1 MHALA
6 EKKCENHLRKYC
18 QDKIQDNLVL
28 FRPEEEGCE
37 NHLRKYCQDK
47 IQDNLV
53 LFRPEEQGG
62 VKTASPRCQDCSGS
76 SNIQR
81 MA

>member
-1 MHALA
+1 MTRNIKNACA
-6 EKKCENHLRKYC
+6 CRKK
-18 QDKIQDNLVL
+18 
-28 FRPEEEGCE
+28 CE

-76 SNIQR
+76 SNTQR